1 MYIQYITP
9 LFRSFQH
16 RIAIA
21 SYASRRGCVS
31 RLVSKRTTRRASGK
45 FVWIGL
51 AVVSWREEK
60 SYICDSRSR
69 TTYYISTRHLVVVSW
84 SFVGGVVSVKVFS
97 HIFLSTRRCKW
108 RVPDT
113 RGRDCLPERYELVEE
128 NFCNELG
135 SKDFSSNEI

>member
-1 MYIQYITP
+1 M
-9 LFRSFQH
+9 
-16 RIAIA
+16 
-21 SYASRRGCVS
+21 
-31 RLVSKRTTRRASGK
+31 
-45 FVWIGL
+45 
-51 AVVSWREEK
+51 VSWLEEK

-69 TTYYISTRHLVVVSW
+69 TTYYISTRHLVVVVSW

-128 NFCNELG
+128 NFCNELALE
-135 SKDFSSNEI
+135 DFPSNEIFERKKKKRVLKPVNYVRMRFVKKNISDYSFIVSNRIFL